1 MLFFCVIINIE
12 ESEKRTGMFFKKEK
26 SVEKPEISEKVQE
39 CLKII
44 KEKVIDES
52 FLKGIDNCKSVE
64 EKMDFIINYVEN
76 LSHEYNF
83 FIQNFPVALFAVD
96 PKRKMIVWNKEFE
109 TLTGFSEYEIK
120 ELEIPQAPKILWPQ
134 NPKECK
140 VCKLVG
146 KYDNEKRSGIG
157 VAEIMTKSG
166 DIIPVYVY
174 VEPILKDGE
183 VVKTYVS
190 LRNLMAERKKE
201 AEIRKEF
208 FKKEANELIKVL
220 ENISNHK
227 LNTEFKISDDNDF
240 KILEEPI
247 KKIQKTLTELV
258 ISLRESSNLVKE
270 VYEDVSERLNRL
282 LEWNET
288 KFLPSQMEVS
298 NRANEL
304 SESMNEIEKMV
315 DIIKD
320 IADQTN
326 LLALNAAIEAAR
338 AGEHGRGFAVVADEV
353 RKLAEKS
360 QKSASEITAVINLIK
375 ASVHNM
381 NTDIENTQNEVKELM
396 SSLQEIID
404 KFDSMARN
412 IFELNEM
419 IKDFEV

>member
-1 MLFFCVIINIE
+1 
-12 ESEKRTGMFFKKEK
+12 MFFRKKEE
-26 SVEKPEISEKVQE
+26 VEEPDISKKVDE
-39 CLKII
+39 CIKEL

-52 FLKGIDNCKSVE
+52 FLKGLESLKKTEDKL
-64 EKMDFIINYVEN
+64 DFIM
-76 LSHEYNF
+76 EYLKNITYEYSF

-109 TLTGFSEYEIK
+109 KLTGFNEYEIK
-120 ELEIPQAPKILWPQ
+120 NLDIPQAPKILWPK

-146 KYDNEKRSGIG
+146 KYDSEKKSGIG

-166 DIIPVYVY
+166 EIIPVYVY
-174 VEPILKDGE
+174 IEPIIKNGE

-190 LRNLMAERKKE
+190 LRNLMAERKRE

-208 FKKEANELIKVL
+208 FKKEADELIKVL
-220 ENISNHK
+220 ENITQHK
-227 LNTEFKISDDNDF
+227 LNTTFSISDDNDF
-240 KILEEPI
+240 KVLEAPI
-247 KKIQKTLTELV
+247 KEIQKTLTNLV
-258 ISLRESSNLVKE
+258 VSLRNSANLVKE
-270 VYEDVSERLNRL
+270 VYEDVSVRLNQL

-375 ASVHNM
+375 SNVHNM
-381 NTDIENTQNEVKELM
+381 NMDIENTQNEVKELM
-396 SSLQEIID
+396 NSLQEIID

-412 IFELNEM
+412 IMELNEM